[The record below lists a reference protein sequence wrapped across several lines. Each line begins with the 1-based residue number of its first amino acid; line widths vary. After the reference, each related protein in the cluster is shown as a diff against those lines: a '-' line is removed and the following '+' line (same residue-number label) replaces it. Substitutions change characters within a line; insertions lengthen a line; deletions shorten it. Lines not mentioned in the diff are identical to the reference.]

1 MVDTTPLQDRQFNE
15 RVRTAIALFS
25 NGGLALFGAF
35 AGVIYSGNGTDG
47 ALGMAIF
54 GAFLI
59 SASFATSALLREET

>member
-1 MVDTTPLQDRQFNE
+1 LVDTTPLQDRQFNE
-15 RVRTAIALFS
+15 RVRTATALLS

-35 AGVIYSGNGTDG
+35 GGVIYSGNGTDS

-59 SASFATSALLREET
+59 SASFAASVLLREEV